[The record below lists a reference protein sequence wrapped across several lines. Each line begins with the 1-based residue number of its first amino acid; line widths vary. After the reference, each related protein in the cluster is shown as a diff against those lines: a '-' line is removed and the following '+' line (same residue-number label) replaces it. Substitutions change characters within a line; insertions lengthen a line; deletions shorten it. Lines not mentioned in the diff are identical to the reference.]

1 VKIAV
6 DCYESGPNA
15 TGVGRSIENVLKELV
30 PMMPNDEFI
39 ALGRES
45 IDKYVPSNIVKHV
58 LSPDKGYFRW
68 QNGPFRHKLK
78 QIQPDILIASNYTLP
93 VLNRWKSI
101 LIVHDVSFV
110 SHPEWYS
117 TKESLKKKY
126 FVQRSVRKAEY
137 VVVVSRTV
145 KGELMKYLDVE
156 PSKIEVVYHGV
167 DNIFQKS
174 PANRILEWKK
184 KKGLDNKLIVGYLG
198 SIFNRRHIPVLVEA
212 VELLRRDRPEI
223 VLYIVGKDLTHPPQD
238 VASLVNKDW
247 ILWEERME
255 NEDIPLFYSALDV
268 FAYISEYEGFG
279 LPPLE
284 ALACGTVP
292 VVLNKSS
299 LGEIYQD
306 IAFLSDEPVIEQV
319 AEALKNAIQ
328 DESAKSQIFE
338 IFSQKRSLFSWK
350 NSATGFKRL
359 IDNMGQHRHA

>member
-1 VKIAV
+1 M
-6 DCYESGPNA
+6 DCYEVGALA
-15 TGVGRSIENVLKELV
+15 TGVGRSIQNVLLELV
-30 PMMPNDEFI
+30 PMMPNEKFI
-39 ALGRES
+39 ALSREP
-45 IDKYVPSNIVKHV
+45 IDEYVPSNIVQHV

-68 QNGPFRHKLK
+68 QNGPFRRKLK

-117 TKESLKKKY
+117 TKESLKRKY
-126 FVQRSVRKAEY
+126 FVQRSLRKTDY
-137 VVVVSRTV
+137 IVVVSRAV

-156 PSKIEVVYHGV
+156 PGKIEVVYHGV
-167 DNIFQKS
+167 DNIFKKS
-174 PANRILEWKK
+174 PENRILEWKK
-184 KKGLDNKLIVGYLG
+184 KKGIDNKLIVGYLG
-198 SIFNRRHIPVLVEA
+198 SIFNRRHIPVLVKA
-212 VELLRRDRPEI
+212 VELLRRDLPEI
-223 VLYIVGKDLTHPPQD
+223 VLYMVGKDMTHPPQD

-306 IAFLSDEPVIEQV
+306 IAFLSDEPDIEQV
-319 AEALKNAIQ
+319 AEALKNAVQ
-328 DESAKSQIFE
+328 DDLAKSQIFE

-359 IDNMGQHRHA
+359 IDNLGQHKHA